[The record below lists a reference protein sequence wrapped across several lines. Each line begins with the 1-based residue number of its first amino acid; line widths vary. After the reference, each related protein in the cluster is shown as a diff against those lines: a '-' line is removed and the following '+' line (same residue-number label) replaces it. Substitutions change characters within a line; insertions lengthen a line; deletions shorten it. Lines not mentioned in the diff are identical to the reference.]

1 MDYAPS
7 IDWPLALRLSAAGA
21 KDLPDLDERSLKQL
35 VADLRVTAR
44 RAGEIAGAF
53 LNVDSA
59 GATAVKVVDWNGWG
73 TAVRG
78 MVETVV
84 TELGMPH
91 RPDGPVDWARRR
103 INAVLLG
110 AGIRAASRR
119 LLGQYDAYTGADTL
133 YLVAPTIVAHERDHG
148 FAPAD
153 FRLWVALHEQ
163 THALQFR
170 AAPWLREWIGKR
182 AREVFEDDASPI
194 QGLAAWARTGDLASL
209 LVSGDAGESL
219 TQLVGVMTFLEGHAD
234 YTADIAGRPH
244 IPGVAALRKAF
255 TRKPGASGLGRISPS
270 FDKSA
275 QYRDGLAFCREVA
288 ALRGRPG
295 LRAAFAEPANL
306 PTPAEISDPRAWV
319 RRVHG

>member
-7 IDWPLALRLSAAGA
+7 IDWTLALRLSAAGA

-84 TELGMPH
+84 AELDMPH

-170 AAPWLREWIGKR
+170 AAPGCGSGSDSAPARSSRTTPRRSRGSRHGR
-182 AREVFEDDASPI
+182 APVTSPRCSSP
-194 QGLAAWARTGDLASL
+194 A
-209 LVSGDAGESL
+209 
-219 TQLVGVMTFLEGHAD
+219 
-234 YTADIAGRPH
+234 
-244 IPGVAALRKAF
+244 
-255 TRKPGASGLGRISPS
+255 TRGSR
-270 FDKSA
+270 
-275 QYRDGLAFCREVA
+275 
-288 ALRGRPG
+288 
-295 LRAAFAEPANL
+295 
-306 PTPAEISDPRAWV
+306 
-319 RRVHG
+319 